1 LVSGAY
7 PAAALSFV
15 RNFGPIVIDTWGIS
29 ALPGRRLI
37 GEIQANKPLAKLEI
51 ISGNTGGVS
60 VSGTSIVAEPQLSGT
75 RRITVKAYDERGQ
88 TATRSIVLTW
98 QSGRLWTPVELAGAL
113 VDWYSLDFHG
123 TVSRHI
129 NAIKSLTP
137 ISTTRSATPT
147 SASLRPTFGITAA
160 GVPRASFDGGDA
172 ASHPLPVRIENVDTA
187 KQSAQVNRRVLITD
201 PEAAFSM
208 QARQTEALANMMSA
222 DSSRIDTLFQDVGA
236 MRGTVEVVD
245 SKVDAVAAGVNKL
258 TDAMAVLVKH
268 EVTMEHNAAEV
279 RAMREAQEKLTDRVQ
294 KIELK
299 VPGWDELRVWV
310 IRAGLGVL
318 GVVGMAVVA
327 LVVKTGGAG

>member
-1 LVSGAY
+1 M
-7 PAAALSFV
+7 
-15 RNFGPIVIDTWGIS
+15 R
-29 ALPGRRLI
+29 
-37 GEIQANKPLAKLEI
+37 E
-51 ISGNTGGVS
+51 
-60 VSGTSIVAEPQLSGT
+60 EPQ
-75 RRITVKAYDERGQ
+75 
-88 TATRSIVLTW
+88 
-98 QSGRLWTPVELAGAL
+98 
-113 VDWYSLDFHG
+113 
-123 TVSRHI
+123 
-129 NAIKSLTP
+129 
-137 ISTTRSATPT
+137 
-147 SASLRPTFGITAA
+147 
-160 GVPRASFDGGDA
+160 
-172 ASHPLPVRIENVDTA
+172 
-187 KQSAQVNRRVLITD
+187 QSARVNRKVLITD

-208 QARQTEALANMMSA
+208 QQRQTEALANMMSA

-258 TDAMAVLVKH
+258 TDAMAILVKH

-310 IRAGLGVL
+310 IRAGLCVL

>member
-1 LVSGAY
+1 M
-7 PAAALSFV
+7 
-15 RNFGPIVIDTWGIS
+15 
-29 ALPGRRLI
+29 
-37 GEIQANKPLAKLEI
+37 
-51 ISGNTGGVS
+51 
-60 VSGTSIVAEPQLSGT
+60 
-75 RRITVKAYDERGQ
+75 
-88 TATRSIVLTW
+88 
-98 QSGRLWTPVELAGAL
+98 
-113 VDWYSLDFHG
+113 
-123 TVSRHI
+123 
-129 NAIKSLTP
+129 
-137 ISTTRSATPT
+137 
-147 SASLRPTFGITAA
+147 
-160 GVPRASFDGGDA
+160 
-172 ASHPLPVRIENVDTA
+172 DTA

>member
-1 LVSGAY
+1 MPNTDQSRVTRKVLV
-7 PAAALSFV
+7 
-15 RNFGPIVIDTWGIS
+15 
-29 ALPGRRLI
+29 
-37 GEIQANKPLAKLEI
+37 
-51 ISGNTGGVS
+51 
-60 VSGTSIVAEPQLSGT
+60 
-75 RRITVKAYDERGQ
+75 
-88 TATRSIVLTW
+88 
-98 QSGRLWTPVELAGAL
+98 
-113 VDWYSLDFHG
+113 
-123 TVSRHI
+123 
-129 NAIKSLTP
+129 
-137 ISTTRSATPT
+137 
-147 SASLRPTFGITAA
+147 
-160 GVPRASFDGGDA
+160 
-172 ASHPLPVRIENVDTA
+172 
-187 KQSAQVNRRVLITD
+187 TD

-258 TDAMAVLVKH
+258 TDAMAILVKH

-318 GVVGMAVVA
+318 GVVGMAGLL
-327 LVVKTGGAG
+327 LVMKSQGGA

>member
-1 LVSGAY
+1 M
-7 PAAALSFV
+7 P
-15 RNFGPIVIDTWGIS
+15 
-29 ALPGRRLI
+29 
-37 GEIQANKPLAKLEI
+37 
-51 ISGNTGGVS
+51 NTGQSRV
-60 VSGTSIVAEPQLSGT
+60 T
-75 RRITVKAYDERGQ
+75 RK
-88 TATRSIVLTW
+88 VL
-98 QSGRLWTPVELAGAL
+98 V
-113 VDWYSLDFHG
+113 
-123 TVSRHI
+123 
-129 NAIKSLTP
+129 
-137 ISTTRSATPT
+137 
-147 SASLRPTFGITAA
+147 
-160 GVPRASFDGGDA
+160 
-172 ASHPLPVRIENVDTA
+172 
-187 KQSAQVNRRVLITD
+187 TD

-258 TDAMAVLVKH
+258 TDAMAILVKH

-318 GVVGMAVVA
+318 GVVGMAGLL
-327 LVVKTGGAG
+327 LVMKSQGGA

>member
-1 LVSGAY
+1 M
-7 PAAALSFV
+7 
-15 RNFGPIVIDTWGIS
+15 
-29 ALPGRRLI
+29 
-37 GEIQANKPLAKLEI
+37 
-51 ISGNTGGVS
+51 
-60 VSGTSIVAEPQLSGT
+60 
-75 RRITVKAYDERGQ
+75 
-88 TATRSIVLTW
+88 
-98 QSGRLWTPVELAGAL
+98 
-113 VDWYSLDFHG
+113 
-123 TVSRHI
+123 
-129 NAIKSLTP
+129 
-137 ISTTRSATPT
+137 
-147 SASLRPTFGITAA
+147 
-160 GVPRASFDGGDA
+160 
-172 ASHPLPVRIENVDTA
+172 DTA
-187 KQSAQVNRRVLITD
+187 KQSAQVNRCVLVTD
-201 PEAAFSM
+201 PDAAFSM
-208 QARQTEALANMMSA
+208 QQRQTEALANMMSA

-310 IRAGLGVL
+310 IRAGLCVL

>member
-1 LVSGAY
+1 M
-7 PAAALSFV
+7 
-15 RNFGPIVIDTWGIS
+15 
-29 ALPGRRLI
+29 
-37 GEIQANKPLAKLEI
+37 
-51 ISGNTGGVS
+51 
-60 VSGTSIVAEPQLSGT
+60 
-75 RRITVKAYDERGQ
+75 
-88 TATRSIVLTW
+88 
-98 QSGRLWTPVELAGAL
+98 
-113 VDWYSLDFHG
+113 
-123 TVSRHI
+123 
-129 NAIKSLTP
+129 
-137 ISTTRSATPT
+137 
-147 SASLRPTFGITAA
+147 
-160 GVPRASFDGGDA
+160 
-172 ASHPLPVRIENVDTA
+172 DTA
-187 KQSAQVNRRVLITD
+187 KQSARVNRKVLITD

-208 QARQTEALANMMSA
+208 QQRQTEALANMMSA

-258 TDAMAVLVKH
+258 TDAMAILVKH

-310 IRAGLGVL
+310 IRAGLCVL

>member
-1 LVSGAY
+1 M
-7 PAAALSFV
+7 
-15 RNFGPIVIDTWGIS
+15 
-29 ALPGRRLI
+29 
-37 GEIQANKPLAKLEI
+37 
-51 ISGNTGGVS
+51 
-60 VSGTSIVAEPQLSGT
+60 
-75 RRITVKAYDERGQ
+75 
-88 TATRSIVLTW
+88 
-98 QSGRLWTPVELAGAL
+98 
-113 VDWYSLDFHG
+113 
-123 TVSRHI
+123 
-129 NAIKSLTP
+129 
-137 ISTTRSATPT
+137 
-147 SASLRPTFGITAA
+147 
-160 GVPRASFDGGDA
+160 
-172 ASHPLPVRIENVDTA
+172 DTA
-187 KQSAQVNRRVLITD
+187 KQSAQVNRRVLVTD
-201 PEAAFSM
+201 PDAVFSM
-208 QARQTEALANMMSA
+208 QQRQTEALANMMSA

-310 IRAGLGVL
+310 IRAGLCVL

>member
-1 LVSGAY
+1 M
-7 PAAALSFV
+7 
-15 RNFGPIVIDTWGIS
+15 
-29 ALPGRRLI
+29 
-37 GEIQANKPLAKLEI
+37 
-51 ISGNTGGVS
+51 
-60 VSGTSIVAEPQLSGT
+60 
-75 RRITVKAYDERGQ
+75 
-88 TATRSIVLTW
+88 
-98 QSGRLWTPVELAGAL
+98 
-113 VDWYSLDFHG
+113 
-123 TVSRHI
+123 
-129 NAIKSLTP
+129 
-137 ISTTRSATPT
+137 
-147 SASLRPTFGITAA
+147 
-160 GVPRASFDGGDA
+160 
-172 ASHPLPVRIENVDTA
+172 DTA

-258 TDAMAVLVKH
+258 TDAMAILVKH

-299 VPGWDELRVWV
+299 VPGWVELRVWV
-310 IRAGLGVL
+310 IRAGLLVL

>member
-1 LVSGAY
+1 M
-7 PAAALSFV
+7 
-15 RNFGPIVIDTWGIS
+15 
-29 ALPGRRLI
+29 
-37 GEIQANKPLAKLEI
+37 
-51 ISGNTGGVS
+51 
-60 VSGTSIVAEPQLSGT
+60 
-75 RRITVKAYDERGQ
+75 
-88 TATRSIVLTW
+88 
-98 QSGRLWTPVELAGAL
+98 
-113 VDWYSLDFHG
+113 
-123 TVSRHI
+123 
-129 NAIKSLTP
+129 
-137 ISTTRSATPT
+137 
-147 SASLRPTFGITAA
+147 
-160 GVPRASFDGGDA
+160 
-172 ASHPLPVRIENVDTA
+172 DTA
-187 KQSAQVNRRVLITD
+187 KQSAQVNRHVLITD

-208 QARQTEALANMMSA
+208 QQRQTEALATMMSA

-236 MRGTVEVVD
+236 MRGTVEVLD
-245 SKVDAVAAGVNKL
+245 SKVDAVAAGVTKL